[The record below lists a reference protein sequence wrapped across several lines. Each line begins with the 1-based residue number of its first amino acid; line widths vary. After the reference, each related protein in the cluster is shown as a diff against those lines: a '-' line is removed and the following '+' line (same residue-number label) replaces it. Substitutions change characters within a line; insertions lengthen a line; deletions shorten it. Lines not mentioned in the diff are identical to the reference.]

1 MDNFDSDLVNLLKTQ
16 VGDSEVTDVRLLQE
30 QEDSRML
37 QPDIVDRIHELS
49 GRGFGRKRIAQEL
62 GISRNSVRRYLA
74 GAKAGFQER
83 LSARQLDPATLREVR
98 DLFNTVAEGNTVVVQ
113 QELTRRGIQVDL
125 RTLQRAVAPLRQ
137 ERRALALAT
146 VRFETPPGQQI
157 QIDFGEK
164 FVQIAERRVKVYFM
178 TAVLGY
184 SRRLYCR
191 AFLAQRQD
199 DWLEGLDGAFQ
210 HFGGFT
216 EQILCDNASPL
227 VRFHDRE
234 SGRVTWNPGFEMFC
248 KDRDLTP
255 KACRPFRART
265 KGKIERG
272 VGYVKHNAVAGR
284 SFASFADLQ
293 RHLTSWMVQVAD
305 RRIHGTTN
313 EQPSVRF
320 ERDEQRAMRPLSSQS
335 LPVRTR
341 RLRRRVSLD
350 CFVDIDTIRYSVP
363 YQNVREKVEVVVT
376 QDQVEVWLRG
386 VSIARHARCHEPH
399 TEVRNPAHFEGLFR
413 RRPTAPA
420 VNCSEAPVD
429 PVCRPLSIY
438 AELVEGGRL

>member
-1 MDNFDSDLVNLLKTQ
+1 VVNLLKAQ
-16 VGDSEVTDVRLLQE
+16 VDDSEETAVRLLQE

-37 QPDIVDRIHELS
+37 QPDVVDRIHELS
-49 GRGFGRKRIAQEL
+49 GRRFGKKRIAREL

-83 LSARQLDPATLREVR
+83 RSARHLDAATLREVQ

-113 QELTRRGIQVDL
+113 QELARRGLHVDL

-137 ERRALALAT
+137 QQKALALAT

-164 FVQIAERRVKVYFM
+164 FVRIAERRVKVYFM
-178 TAVLGY
+178 TAVLGF

-199 DWLEGLDGAFQ
+199 DWLEGLDAAFQ

-227 VRFHDRE
+227 VRSHDRE
-234 SGRVTWNPGFEMFC
+234 SGRVAWNPGFELFC
-248 KDRDLTP
+248 KDRGLTP
-255 KACRPFRART
+255 KACRPLRART

-272 VGYVKHNAVAGR
+272 VGYVKRNAVAGR

-293 RHLTSWMVQVAD
+293 LHLARWMIQVAD

-313 EQPSVRF
+313 EQPIVRF
-320 ERDEQRAMRPLSSQS
+320 ERDERPAMRPLSSQP

-341 RLRRRVSLD
+341 RLRRRVSTD

-363 YQNVREKVEVVVT
+363 YQNVRENVEVVVNR
-376 QDQVEVWLRG
+376 DQVEIWLRG
-386 VSIARHARCHEPH
+386 TRIAQHARCYEPH
-399 TEVRNPAHFEGLFR
+399 TAVRNPAHFDGLFR
-413 RRPTAPA
+413 RQPVVPTSSS
-420 VNCSEAPVD
+420 SEMPLD
-429 PVCRPLSIY
+429 PVCRRLEIY
-438 AELVEGGRL
+438 AELVEGGRA

>member
-1 MDNFDSDLVNLLKTQ
+1 MDKFDSDLVNLLKTQ
-16 VGDSEVTDVRLLQE
+16 VDDSEVTAIRLLQE
-30 QEDSRML
+30 REDSRML
-37 QPDIVDRIHELS
+37 QPDVVDRIHALS
-49 GRGFGRKRIAQEL
+49 RRGFGRKRIAREL

-74 GAKAGFQER
+74 GAKVGFQER
-83 LSARQLDPATLREVR
+83 PSARQLDAVTLREVR
-98 DLFNTVAEGNTVVVQ
+98 NLFNTVAEGNTVVVQ

-248 KDRDLTP
+248 KDRGLTP
-255 KACRPFRART
+255 KACRPFPAGVRA
-265 KGKIERG
+265 IDWRG
-272 VGYVKHNAVAGR
+272 PGVSPRIPGVAPRASFLRPFRPPECGRAGGVVPGLHPGLYSRGLSGRPRVSDRSAWSRGSPRASFPRSFRPPDSGR
-284 SFASFADLQ
+284 SIGVVPGL
-293 RHLTSWMVQVAD
+293 HLGFPGLHPGLHSCGHSG
-305 RRIHGTTN
+305 RR
-313 EQPSVRF
+313 S
-320 ERDEQRAMRPLSSQS
+320 A
-335 LPVRTR
+335 
-341 RLRRRVSLD
+341 
-350 CFVDIDTIRYSVP
+350 
-363 YQNVREKVEVVVT
+363 
-376 QDQVEVWLRG
+376 
-386 VSIARHARCHEPH
+386 
-399 TEVRNPAHFEGLFR
+399 
-413 RRPTAPA
+413 
-420 VNCSEAPVD
+420 
-429 PVCRPLSIY
+429 
-438 AELVEGGRL
+438 GGRVA